1 MKKHRAQNSN
11 VEYLMSKNEYKW
23 VQEIEEVFKD
33 TNLAKN
39 PQFVSKLL
47 SKLDKRSSN
56 LSFKER
62 I

>member
-11 VEYLMSKNEYKW
+11 AEYLMSKNEYKW

-47 SKLDKRSSN
+47 SKLDKRSNN